1 MIKLCAF
8 ADEASA
14 NLQGQ
19 ITALKENGISF
30 IEVRNINGKNVSNF
44 TNEEVLEYKK
54 AFDENGISVW
64 SIGSPLGKVDI
75 SVDFNEYLKVVKR
88 VYEIANMFNAKR
100 VRAFSFFNALESK
113 QEVISRLQ
121 VLSNLAKDYGL
132 IFCHENEK
140 DIYGDELSRVLEIAT
155 EVENL
160 KLVYDPANYLQCNQ
174 NATECL
180 QKTLT
185 FTEYFHIKDV
195 ILKTGEIVPAGYGDG
210 DISGLINT
218 VKNRNAVLTLEP
230 HLKVFDGYGDIDST
244 EMKNRFEFKTNREAF
259 DCAVSSLKK
268 IIFSCGY
275 KEEKGEFTL

>member
-1 MIKLCAF
+1 
-8 ADEASA
+8 
-14 NLQGQ
+14 
-19 ITALKENGISF
+19 
-30 IEVRNINGKNVSNF
+30 
-44 TNEEVLEYKK
+44 
-54 AFDENGISVW
+54 
-64 SIGSPLGKVDI
+64 
-75 SVDFNEYLKVVKR
+75 
-88 VYEIANMFNAKR
+88 

-121 VLSNLAKDYGL
+121 VVSNLAKDYGL

-210 DISGLINT
+210 DISGLINA

-230 HLKVFDGYGDIDST
+230 HLKVFEGYGDIDST

-259 DCAVSSLKK
+259 DFAVSSLKK
-268 IIFSCGY
+268 IIISCGY